1 MEIIPENLN
10 KNNNSDFRDYAFK
23 PIMEIMRINKRAF
36 ILTNDMG
43 AQGLDNIK
51 KKFPTRV
58 INAGICEQNIASVAG
73 GLAKT
78 GNYVFIYGIISHIIF
93 RSLEQIK
100 IDICVPN
107 LPVTIIGVGAGLSYG
122 QDGPTHHGVEDIGIS
137 RVLPNLNLYNPSD
150 FVSTYQSVYSAYYSK
165 KPSYIR
171 LDKERLPS
179 IYKPSKNFSEFNFF
193 GKNKK
198 LMLVGSGISTWIC
211 LKVQELLK
219 KKKIYCSILDLKKLT
234 YLNEK
239 KLSRNLLD
247 VKRLVIIEENL
258 DSSSIKDIFFDIK
271 NKFNH
276 KFKINLINIDKNYMF
291 GSSSRKYIWKKKE
304 LMPDDISRKLVKKID
319 NEKIF

>member
-1 MEIIPENLN
+1 MEIVPKNLN
-10 KNNNSDFRDYAFK
+10 KDNKSDFRDFAFK
-23 PIMEIMRINKRAF
+23 PIMEIMKKNKRVF

-43 AQGLDNIK
+43 AKGLDDIK

-150 FVSTYQSVYSAYYSK
+150 FVSTYQSVYSSFLSK

-171 LDKERLPS
+171 LDKEKLPS
-179 IYKPSKNFSEFNFF
+179 IYKFNNKFNEFNYF
-193 GKNKK
+193 GKNKR
-198 LMLVGSGISTWIC
+198 LLLVGSGISTWIC

-219 KKKIYCSILDLKKLT
+219 KKKIYCSILDLKKLS
-234 YLNEK
+234 YIDEK
-239 KLSRNLLD
+239 KLSRSLLN
-247 VKRLVIIEENL
+247 VKKLIIIEENL
-258 DSSSIKDIFFDIK
+258 DSSSIKNIFFDIK

-276 KFKINLINIDKNYMF
+276 SFKIDLFNIDKNYMF
-291 GSSSRKYIWKKKE
+291 GSSSRKYIWKTKG
-304 LMPDDISRKLVKKID
+304 LSPDYISRKLIKQIK
-319 NEKIF
+319 